1 MNVDLYL
8 KKHQSVVYKTFYNAL
23 TKKNIS
29 HAYLIE
35 GETGTPLLDVAIFL
49 GKSLL
54 CDNPSPFAC
63 DNCIT
68 CMRVDDGNYPD
79 FIVMNGE
86 KGSIKR
92 GDVSYIE
99 NRFERVPLEEK
110 GIMIYVIHLV
120 ENMTSEA
127 TNSILK
133 FLEEP
138 GDNVYAFLTT
148 NNINNVLPTIV
159 SRCQNL
165 HLLPVEK
172 REIIEEAV
180 SLGVER
186 EHAEILS
193 YIYQDASLV
202 YEMRQNSEEFNTYT
216 AMRSLVEILI
226 NSLSESKEKSIY
238 TMEKDIIPLVK
249 SKEDARYFFD
259 MTYIFFNE
267 ALNKQNGL
275 SPLLKS
281 YDIVLETLVE
291 NTTHL
296 DSTLVEIL
304 KERDQLKENINIS
317 LLLDHLI
324 NFIVSE

>member
-35 GETGTPLLDVAIFL
+35 GETGTPLLDVAIHL

-54 CDNPSPFAC
+54 CDNPTPFAC

-79 FIVMNGE
+79 FIIMNGE

-110 GIMIYVIHLV
+110 GIMIYIIHLV

-138 GDNVYAFLTT
+138 QENVYAFLTT
-148 NNINNVLPTIV
+148 NNVNNVLPTIV

-165 HLLPVEK
+165 RLLPVEK
-172 REIIEEAV
+172 SEIIEEAV

-186 EHAEILS
+186 EYAELLS
-193 YIYQDASLV
+193 YIYQDASLI
-202 YEMRQNSEEFNTYT
+202 YEMRQDSEEFNTFT
-216 AMRSLVEILI
+216 SMRSLVELLI

-259 MTYIFFNE
+259 MIYIFFNE

-275 SPLLKS
+275 SPLLRN

-291 NTTHL
+291 NTKHL

-304 KERDQLKENINIS
+304 KERDQLKDNINIS

>member
-8 KKHQSVVYKTFYNAL
+8 KKHQNVIYKTFYNAL
-23 TKKNIS
+23 VAKSFS

-35 GETGTPLLDVAIFL
+35 GETGTPLLDVAIYL

-54 CDNPSPFAC
+54 CDNPTPFAC

-68 CMRVDDGNYPD
+68 CMRVDNNNYPD
-79 FIVMNGE
+79 FIIMDGT
-86 KGSIKR
+86 KGSIKV
-92 GDVSYIE
+92 GDVAYIE
-99 NRFERVPLEEK
+99 DKFDRVPLEEK
-110 GIMIYVIHLV
+110 GVMVYVLHLV
-120 ENMTSEA
+120 ENMTTEA
-127 TNSILK
+127 INSILK

-138 GDNVYAFLTT
+138 QDNVYAFLTT

-165 HLLPVEK
+165 RLLPVEK
-172 REIIEEAV
+172 SSIIEDAV
-180 SLGVER
+180 NLGVEQ
-186 EHAEILS
+186 EYAEILS
-193 YIYQDASLV
+193 YIYQDASLI
-202 YEMRQNSEEFNTYT
+202 YEMRQNSEEFNEFLS
-216 AMRSLVEILI
+216 MRDLALHLI
-226 NSLSESKEKSIY
+226 SSLSESKETTIF

-259 MTYIFFNE
+259 MIYVFFNE

-281 YDIVLETLVE
+281 YDTILEGLIE
-291 NTTHL
+291 NSAHL

-304 KERDQLKENINIS
+304 KGRDLVKSNINVS
-317 LLLDHLI
+317 LLLDHVV